1 MTTSETVL
9 VIIGGFLLA
18 GAVLAVAREAMK
30 RNWVRFAFSFGF
42 GITTPDARLLKPLKA
57 DNKATPEPA
66 AEAPAEVKT
75 LAEKRAS

>member
-18 GAVLAVAREAMK
+18 GAVLAVAREAVK
-30 RNWVRFAFSFGF
+30 RNWIACSFSFR
-42 GITTPDARLLKPLKA
+42 ITTPDGRYLKTPKA